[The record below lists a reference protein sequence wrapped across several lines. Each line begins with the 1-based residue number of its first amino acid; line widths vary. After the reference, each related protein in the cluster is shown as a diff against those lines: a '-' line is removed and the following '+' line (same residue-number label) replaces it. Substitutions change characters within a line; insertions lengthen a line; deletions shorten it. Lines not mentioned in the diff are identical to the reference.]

1 MSKNCG
7 VNREVNI
14 FNAQGPEEEEGS
26 EEGEVH
32 PGVVV
37 DSGVGEVEEVDSGEE
52 GVEGVS
58 EEGEGVED
66 LKNFILPCFGIH
78 IASADF
84 NFFFSTPRSNMER
97 RTNKKKLSRN
107 LLDMKVSV

>member
-1 MSKNCG
+1 MNKHC
-7 VNREVNI
+7 EVNI
-14 FNAQGPEEEEGS
+14 LNSQGAEEEEGS

-84 NFFFSTPRSNMER
+84 NFFFSVHLDQIWKGGRTKRSCR
-97 RTNKKKLSRN
+97 GTCWT
-107 LLDMKVSV
+107 